1 MPADQFLP
9 AIGHAVSGATG
20 TAISTTATY
29 PLDLINTRL
38 KVQRQLRKDG
48 TISPSEQYAGITDA
62 ISRIYEREG
71 GLRAFYAGLGSDIFK
86 GVADSFLFFLFY
98 NWFRTRRS
106 QGNSRRLPAWEELAV
121 GAAAG
126 ACARLFTTPI
136 SNVVTRKQT
145 ASLISDDNDAGGEA
159 RAGARAGAGAP
170 DTRRGLSSAE
180 ILHVIHAE
188 KGLLG
193 LWAGYSAT
201 LVLTLNPSITFYL
214 QHALKK
220 ALVDRGRE
228 GESNGATF
236 LVAAL
241 SKAIATAVTYPF
253 QIAKARVQVSAP
265 ESPRPRPEPEPEDG
279 GGEEKKEVVE
289 ASTEARGEDIIVV
302 EQNVGR
308 TQSKAQALA
317 RRVQRLAEDTIFGTV
332 MHIRKTEG
340 VSALY
345 DGIGGELLK
354 AFFNHGTTML
364 SKEIVHRLI
373 LQLYFSVL
381 ARIRT
386 SPTAQALLRRRSR
399 EELKKL
405 GDFQISER
413 FARIKDGTIVMGLL
427 ERTQRLII
435 SK

>member
-29 PLDLINTRL
+29 PLDLVNTRL

-98 NWFRTRRS
+98 NWFRTKRS
-106 QGNSRRLPAWEELAV
+106 QGNSRRLLAWEELAV

-136 SNVVTRKQT
+136 GNVVTRKQT
-145 ASLISDDNDAGGEA
+145 ASLISDDG
-159 RAGARAGAGAP
+159 
-170 DTRRGLSSAE
+170 DTTGQARRGLSFAE
-180 ILHVIHAE
+180 ILHVIRAE

-241 SKAIATAVTYPF
+241 SKAVATTVTYPF

-265 ESPRPRPEPEPEDG
+265 ESPRPEPEAE
-279 GGEEKKEVVE
+279 GEEKNE
-289 ASTEARGEDIIVV
+289 ASTEAKEEDVIVV

-308 TQSKAQALA
+308 RASKAQALA
-317 RRVQRLAEDTIFGTV
+317 GRVHRLAEDTIFGTV

-364 SKEIVHRLI
+364 SKEIVHKLI
-373 LQLYFSVL
+373 VQLYFFVL
-381 ARIRT
+381 ARIRS

-399 EELKKL
+399 EDLKKL
-405 GDFQISER
+405 GYVQIAER
-413 FARIKDGTIVMGLL
+413 FARIKDGTLVMGLV
-427 ERTQRLII
+427 ERTQKLII
-435 SK
+435 TK

>member
-1 MPADQFLP
+1 M
-9 AIGHAVSGATG
+9 
-20 TAISTTATY
+20 
-29 PLDLINTRL
+29 
-38 KVQRQLRKDG
+38 
-48 TISPSEQYAGITDA
+48 
-62 ISRIYEREG
+62 
-71 GLRAFYAGLGSDIFK
+71 
-86 GVADSFLFFLFY
+86 
-98 NWFRTRRS
+98 
-106 QGNSRRLPAWEELAV
+106 

-126 ACARLFTTPI
+126 VCARLFTTPI

-145 ASLISDDNDAGGEA
+145 ASLISDDVDSRDTTGQAG
-159 RAGARAGAGAP
+159 
-170 DTRRGLSSAE
+170 RGLSFAE
-180 ILHVIHAE
+180 ILHVIRAE

-220 ALVDRGRE
+220 ALADRGRE

-241 SKAIATAVTYPF
+241 SKAIATTVTYPF

-265 ESPRPRPEPEPEDG
+265 ESPRPEPEAEA
-279 GGEEKKEVVE
+279 EEKKEE
-289 ASTEARGEDIIVV
+289 ASTEAKDEDIIVV
-302 EQNVGR
+302 EQNIGR
-308 TQSKAQALA
+308 RASKAQAFA
-317 RRVQRLAEDTIFGTV
+317 GRVHRLAEDTIFGTV

-364 SKEIVHRLI
+364 SKEIVHKLI
-373 LQLYFSVL
+373 VQLYFFVL
-381 ARIRT
+381 AKIRS

-399 EELKKL
+399 EDLKKL
-405 GDFQISER
+405 GDIQIAER
-413 FARIKDGTIVMGLL
+413 FARIKDGTLIMGLL

-435 SK
+435 TK

>member
-1 MPADQFLP
+1 M
-9 AIGHAVSGATG
+9 
-20 TAISTTATY
+20 
-29 PLDLINTRL
+29 
-38 KVQRQLRKDG
+38 
-48 TISPSEQYAGITDA
+48 
-62 ISRIYEREG
+62 
-71 GLRAFYAGLGSDIFK
+71 
-86 GVADSFLFFLFY
+86 
-98 NWFRTRRS
+98 
-106 QGNSRRLPAWEELAV
+106 

-136 SNVVTRKQT
+136 GNVVTRKQT
-145 ASLISDDNDAGGEA
+145 ASLITDEGDSGATGSTSQAG
-159 RAGARAGAGAP
+159 
-170 DTRRGLSSAE
+170 RGLSFAE
-180 ILHVIHAE
+180 ILHVIRAE

-220 ALVDRGRE
+220 ALVDRGRD

-241 SKAIATAVTYPF
+241 SKAIATTVTYPF

-265 ESPRPRPEPEPEDG
+265 ESPRPEQEEGD
-279 GGEEKKEVVE
+279 EEKKE
-289 ASTEARGEDIIVV
+289 ASTEVKEEDIIVV

-308 TQSKAQALA
+308 AQSKAQALA
-317 RRVQRLAEDTIFGTV
+317 GRIHRLAEGTIFGTV
-332 MHIRKTEG
+332 MHIGKTEG
-340 VSALY
+340 VPALY

-364 SKEIVHRLI
+364 SKEIVHNLI
-373 LQLYFSVL
+373 VQLYFFVL
-381 ARIRT
+381 ARIRR

-399 EELKKL
+399 EDLRKM
-405 GDFQISER
+405 GDIQIAER
-413 FARIKDGTIVMGLL
+413 FARIKDGTLVLGLL

-435 SK
+435 TK

>member
-1 MPADQFLP
+1 M
-9 AIGHAVSGATG
+9 
-20 TAISTTATY
+20 
-29 PLDLINTRL
+29 
-38 KVQRQLRKDG
+38 
-48 TISPSEQYAGITDA
+48 
-62 ISRIYEREG
+62 
-71 GLRAFYAGLGSDIFK
+71 
-86 GVADSFLFFLFY
+86 
-98 NWFRTRRS
+98 
-106 QGNSRRLPAWEELAV
+106 

-136 SNVVTRKQT
+136 GNVVTRKQT
-145 ASLISDDNDAGGEA
+145 ASLITDEGDAGA
-159 RAGARAGAGAP
+159 TDVRQAG
-170 DTRRGLSSAE
+170 RGLSFAE
-180 ILHVIHAE
+180 ILHVIRAE

-241 SKAIATAVTYPF
+241 SKAIATTVTYPF

-265 ESPRPRPEPEPEDG
+265 ESPRPEPEES
-279 GGEEKKEVVE
+279 EKKE
-289 ASTEARGEDIIVV
+289 ASAEAREEDIIVV
-302 EQNVGR
+302 EQNVGKVE
-308 TQSKAQALA
+308 SKAQAFA
-317 RRVQRLAEDTIFGTV
+317 GRVHRLAEDTIFGTV
-332 MHIRKTEG
+332 MHIGKTEG
-340 VSALY
+340 VPALY

-364 SKEIVHRLI
+364 SKEIVHKLI
-373 LQLYFSVL
+373 VQLYFLVL

-399 EELKKL
+399 EDLKKL
-405 GDFQISER
+405 GDIQIAER
-413 FARIKDGTIVMGLL
+413 FSRIKDGTLVLGLL
-427 ERTQRLII
+427 ERTQKLIVT
-435 SK
+435 K